1 MSELLLLR
9 RRNLL
14 MTSSPSSA
22 PGVELYDYIQ
32 QDGNTYFAT
41 DIKLTRD
48 VTVMGACRT
57 FGASFILWATDILT
71 PAGNDFFNHANVKYE
86 SGYTRQQL
94 QCQAPITDAKIAY
107 AYYIYSWTNIAV
119 ACQGMTSSIS
129 KLMRFKNINSDAD
142 AVTDIEPSS
151 LSYTSKGSSYS
162 FSTEGPAN
170 LYVMGSPGL
179 DGSVNT
185 KGYANSG
192 TPTSKG
198 ARLYYIKVYEADGTK
213 SHHLRAAIKDGVIG
227 LYDTMTKRFYE
238 PNAGSPSVG
247 NI

>member
-1 MSELLLLR
+1 MEDLLLR

-14 MTSSPSSA
+14 ITSTSSHAS
-22 PGVELYDYIQ
+22 GIELYDYIQ

-57 FGASFILWATDILT
+57 YGASFILWATDILT
-71 PAGNDFFNHANVKYE
+71 PAGNDFFNHANVKYD
-86 SGYTRQQL
+86 SGSTQQQL
-94 QCQAPITDAKIAY
+94 QCNAPINDSSIAF
-107 AYYIYSWTNIAV
+107 AYCTYNWNNIAV

-129 KLMRFKNINSDAD
+129 KLMRFKNINLDAD
-142 AVTDIEPSS
+142 AVMDIEPSS
-151 LSYTSKGSSYS
+151 LSYASSGSSYS
-162 FSTEGPAN
+162 WSAKGLAN
-170 LYVMGSPGL
+170 LYVMGSPGP

-185 KGYANSG
+185 KGHANSG

-227 LYDTMTKRFYE
+227 LYDTMTNRFYE
-238 PNAGSPSVG
+238 PNAGSPIVG

>member
-1 MSELLLLR
+1 MEDLLLR

-14 MTSSPSSA
+14 ITSTSSHTS
-22 PGVELYDYIQ
+22 GIELYDYIQ

-41 DIKLTRD
+41 DIKLARD

-57 FGASFILWATDILT
+57 FGASLILWGTDVLT
-71 PAGNDFFNHANVKYE
+71 PAGNDFFNHANIKYD
-86 SGYTRQQL
+86 SGSTQQQL
-94 QCQAPITDAKIAY
+94 QCNAPINNSSIAY
-107 AYYIYSWTNIAV
+107 AYYTINWTNIAV
-119 ACQGMTSSIS
+119 ACQGMTSSIR

-142 AVTDIEPSS
+142 AIMDIEPSA
-151 LSYTSKGSSYS
+151 LSYASKGSSYS
-162 FSTEGPAN
+162 FSIEGPAN

-185 KGYANSG
+185 KGHANSG

-198 ARLYYIKVYEADGTK
+198 ARLYYIKVYEADGIK

-238 PNAGSPSVG
+238 PNAGSPIVG

>member
-1 MSELLLLR
+1 MISTR
-9 RRNLL
+9 RRMLL
-14 MTSSPSSA
+14 ANASVIPTA
-22 PGVELYDYIQ
+22 DDYILYDYLV
-32 QDGNTYFAT
+32 QDGSTYFAT

-57 FGASFILWATDILT
+57 YGASFILWATDILT
-71 PAGNDFFNHANVKYE
+71 PKGNDFFNHANVKYQ
-86 SGYTRQQL
+86 SGDTRQQL

-107 AYYIYSWTNIAV
+107 AYYIRVWTNIAV

-129 KLMRFKNINSDAD
+129 RLMRFKNINSDAD

-151 LSYTSKGSSYS
+151 LSYDTSKGGSYS

-185 KGYANSG
+185 DGHAVSG

>member
-1 MSELLLLR
+1 MEDLLLR

-14 MTSSPSSA
+14 IESTSSPAS
-22 PGVELYDYIQ
+22 GVELYDYIQ

-57 FGASFILWATDILT
+57 FGASFILWGTDILT
-71 PAGNDFFNHANVKYE
+71 PAGNDFFNHANVKYQ
-86 SGYTRQQL
+86 SGDTRQQL
-94 QCQAPITDAKIAY
+94 QCQAPINNSSIAY
-107 AYYIYSWTNIAV
+107 AYCIYDWYNIAV
-119 ACQGMTSSIS
+119 ACQGMTSSID

-142 AVTDIEPSS
+142 AIMDIEPNA
-151 LSYTSKGSSYS
+151 LSYASRGSSYS
-162 FSTEGPAN
+162 WSAKGPAN

-185 KGYANSG
+185 EGHANSG

-213 SHHLRAAIKDGVIG
+213 SHHLLAATKDGVIG
-227 LYDTMTKRFYE
+227 LYDTMTNRFYE
-238 PNAGSPSVG
+238 PNAGSPIVG